1 MKNIFK
7 DEKKYLF
14 ALALILVARIVLQI
28 LLSKN
33 GFESLS
39 ADEFGRIVRA
49 AYWTQNP
56 HLIWHAPWLP
66 FHTYLF
72 GTALRIF
79 WDLLYVPRMIAVLFG
94 LVSIVLMYFF
104 ASRIFKN
111 MKVGLI
117 GALLLAVNPAHIWL
131 SSVPLTEII
140 HTTFILAV
148 MLLFINYLKTKRL
161 VSLILSTLLLSVANG
176 FRFEAWMFTVVY
188 SLYLGY
194 LSICELV
201 SKESSL
207 KQVVFI
213 LGAAVLPWI
222 FPIVWI
228 GSDFLHTGQMLHFMF
243 SVKSYK
249 VKWYGETR
257 SYFRYW
263 QTFISLDSFAT
274 IAGVIGLVYSTFKY
288 WKSEIIRYVV
298 FMVVIPFLLF
308 VGTHAGQIEPLANYI
323 RYLASFQFLLIPF
336 AAILLLDLTKK
347 ISHTRKYQT
356 YFIALLLIVYS
367 ITQIHAAFNFQYYPG
382 KDPSSQGLLP
392 GLKLKALREVNSDL
406 AQRPILL
413 ELRYWEYLAFHVGA
427 NDISTILYDREL
439 DFFNRGSKSIISEN
453 FEALQ
458 YCIIS
463 HNIGLIVVKSPE
475 LKDTIQIDLQVKPT
489 EEFNGYA
496 FFQILEGSTSGEEI
510 EQNTCPLIF
519 GPGY

>member
-7 DEKKYLF
+7 DEKKYLV
-14 ALALILVARIVLQI
+14 ALALILVARIVLHI
-28 LLSKN
+28 LLYKS

-49 AYWTQNP
+49 AHWTQNL
-56 HLIWHAPWLP
+56 HLIWYGPWLP

-72 GTALRIF
+72 GTALRIV

-94 LVSIVLMYFF
+94 LVSIVLMYFY

-111 MKVGLI
+111 TKVGLV

-140 HTTFILAV
+140 HTALILAV
-148 MLLFINYLKTKRL
+148 MLLFINYLRTGRL
-161 VSLILSTLLLSVANG
+161 VTLFLSTLLLSIANG

-188 SLYLGY
+188 SLYLGF
-194 LSICELV
+194 LAISKFF

-207 KQVVFI
+207 NQVVLI
-213 LGAAVLPWI
+213 LGAAALPWI

-228 GSDFLHTGQMLHFMF
+228 VSDFSHTGQILHFMS
-243 SVKSYK
+243 SVKTYK
-249 VKWYGETR
+249 LKWYGDTR
-257 SYFRYW
+257 SYFSYW
-263 QTFISLDSFAT
+263 RTFISLDSFST
-274 IAGVIGLVYSTFKY
+274 VAGVIGLVYSTYKY
-288 WKSEIIRYVV
+288 WCSKAVKYAAL
-298 FMVVIPFLLF
+298 MAVIPFLLF

-336 AAILLLDLTKK
+336 AAFLLLDLTMK
-347 ISHTRKYQT
+347 IIHTRKYQT
-356 YFIALLLIVYS
+356 YSIALLLIAYS

-392 GLKLKALREVNSDL
+392 GLQLKSMREANADL

-413 ELRYWEYLAFHVGA
+413 ELSYWEYLAFHVGA
-427 NDISTILYDREL
+427 NDISTILYDREFGFL
-439 DFFNRGSKSIISEN
+439 NRGSKSIISEN
-453 FEALQ
+453 FKALQ
-458 YCIIS
+458 YCILS

-475 LKDTIQIDLQVKPT
+475 LKDTIRFELQVQPF

-496 FFQILEGSTSGEEI
+496 FFHILEGSKPGDEL
-510 EQNTCPLIF
+510 EQNTCPLNYNS
-519 GPGY
+519 GY